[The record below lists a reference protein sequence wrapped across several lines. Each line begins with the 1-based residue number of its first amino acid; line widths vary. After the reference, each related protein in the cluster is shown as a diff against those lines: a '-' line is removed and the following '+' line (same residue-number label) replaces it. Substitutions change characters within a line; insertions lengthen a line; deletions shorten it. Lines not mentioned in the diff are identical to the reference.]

1 MQPLQHNPAAE
12 AIGAQVVANGVRGIA
27 GGTAA
32 NAAVTALAPAGAEE
46 VSLQAALAFATE
58 GMESL
63 GINAMAQE
71 ELTRAGAAYAE
82 ASTVY
87 ETVDGANAT
96 TLT

>member
-1 MQPLQHNPAAE
+1 MQPLEHTPVVPG
-12 AIGAQVVANGVRGIA
+12 IGAQVSANGLRGLA

-32 NAAVTALAPAGAEE
+32 NAAVTALVPAGAEE
-46 VSLQAALAFATE
+46 VSMQAALAFATE

-71 ELTRAGAAYAE
+71 ELARAGEAYAE
-82 ASTVY
+82 ASGVY